1 MTAVSLFSGIGGI
14 DIAVHAAGFRT
25 VCFVERDRFC
35 RAVLAHHWPG
45 VPQFDDVVTFGER
58 HATEFVGADLLH
70 GGFPCQDISAAGL
83 GAGLSGARSGLWFAM
98 LDCIGRI
105 RPRFVLAENVGALR
119 SRGIDVVLGG
129 LESAGYAANAL
140 VVAAEDM
147 GAPHRR
153 ERVFIVGE
161 LADTRRG
168 RVQPVRIPGVVPGEP
183 GTTEGGGRDERFF
196 DAAGAAG
203 QVADAEGRRRSQ
215 GRDAGRDGEFLA
227 ISGRA
232 GSRGV
237 GQADA
242 PGQQDGRRVLRGLP
256 SDASAGCDV
265 ADADRAGWEQ
275 LRGAEPGGEELA
287 SSERGG
293 ELADDCGSGRPMGW
307 NQCATEARFRRAGD
321 SIGRPES
328 RLGRDVDGL
337 SRGLDGC
344 TRPTWPA
351 RPGEAQH
358 AWEPP
363 RLTTKGGRGTN
374 RAARLKVLG
383 NAVVPAQCYPILAA
397 MARRIQEVERG

>member
-1 MTAVSLFSGIGGI
+1 MICVSLFSGIGGI
-14 DIAVHAAGFRT
+14 DIAAHAAGFRT
-25 VCFVERDRFC
+25 VAFVERDRFC
-35 RAVLAHHWPG
+35 RAVLAHHWPS
-45 VPQFDDVVTFGER
+45 VPQFDDVVTFGSD

-83 GAGLSGARSGLWFAM
+83 GAGLSGTRSGLWFAM

-119 SRGIDVVLGG
+119 SRGIDTVLGG

-161 LADTRRG
+161 RVEYVDGGICTDGRSDRRRDIQRQVLPQAGRAQAPDGPSGPGHRNDDMADTTASHREC
-168 RVQPVRIPGVVPGEP
+168 V
-183 GTTEGGGRDERFF
+183 
-196 DAAGAAG
+196 
-203 QVADAEGRRRSQ
+203 
-215 GRDAGRDGEFLA
+215 AGRDGEFLA
-227 ISGRA
+227 ISGSA
-232 GSRGV
+232 SRGV

-242 PGQQDGRRVLRGLP
+242 TGEQDGRRVLRGLQADTP
-256 SDASAGCDV
+256 AGCAV
-265 ADADRAGWEQ
+265 ADADRAGREQ

-287 SSERGG
+287 PSER
-293 ELADDCGSGRPMGW
+293 SS
-307 NQCATEARFRRAGD
+307 RRH
-321 SIGRPES
+321 PQS
-328 RLGRDVDGL
+328 RLGRGADGFPA
-337 SRGLDGC
+337 GLDGC
-344 TRPTWPA
+344 TRPAWPA

-358 AWEPP
+358 EWEPP

-374 RAARLKVLG
+374 RAARLKALG

-397 MARRIQEVERG
+397 MAGRLREEATR